1 MIWSWKYGW
10 EQKSTNGRETFLRRA
25 SQYVCAV
32 CEYFYYMFIFRF
44 VLYHFPI
51 IFIKIRAFVWPWAI
65 SSRSRSERLAEEIS
79 TVGRWSQ
86 EVTCGSNKQKAT
98 IPQAS
103 RVMRPR
109 PSSSQ
114 LDCCSAHYPAALL
127 CSYTALWSLNTFALL
142 ILCTPC
148 FTLPALPI
156 TQVAALIICVHFF
169 TLQSLLCCCSA
180 YYPGGC
186 RRILCTDTAISNQPL
201 SKFGFYL
208 FRMSMKTIH
217 E

>member
-1 MIWSWKYGW
+1 MMSLMNGW
-10 EQKSTNGRETFLRRA
+10 DEKSTNEKETSLRRA
-25 SQYVCAV
+25 SQYVCAL

-44 VLYHFPI
+44 VLYFFPFL
-51 IFIKIRAFVWPWAI
+51 FIKIRAFVWPWAI

-86 EVTCGSNKQKAT
+86 EVTCGSNKQQAT

-142 ILCTPC
+142 VCSVNMY
-148 FTLPALPI
+148 TLFYTACSAIFAL
-156 TQVAALIICVHFF
+156 L
-169 TLQSLLCCCSA
+169 LLCLLEIVL
-180 YYPGGC
+180 P
-186 RRILCTDTAISNQPL
+186 RWLRW
-201 SKFGFYL
+201 
-208 FRMSMKTIH
+208 
-217 E
+217 